1 MNLVFLQKQERK
13 VYVKVY
19 TYADRCM
26 VRYLCEKFNYPCI
39 LENLSHKVILL
50 IKNEAI
56 KLCNTLVCA
65 GGGGEGAGVGKKCH
79 RESYFGKKVPRIF
92 LMAPKKSREQH
103 F

>member
-39 LENLSHKVILL
+39 LENLSHKIILL
-50 IKNEAI
+50 IKNE
-56 KLCNTLVCA
+56 
-65 GGGGEGAGVGKKCH
+65 
-79 RESYFGKKVPRIF
+79 
-92 LMAPKKSREQH
+92 
-103 F
+103 